1 MTTRGTCTIRTILA
15 LLGLAFP
22 ANAQS
27 VISARSG
34 VIHFLD
40 GDVYLGDRPLEAHLG
55 RFETLPEGAE
65 LRTGQGRAELLLTP
79 GVFLR
84 IGEKS
89 RIRMKANDLADT
101 QVELLNGSAILE
113 STESNPDTSVTLIC
127 TAWKTRFPTKGLY
140 RIDSDPPR
148 LWVYRGK
155 AQAFA
160 EAGAPVA
167 VDAGMDLPFAAVLV
181 PERSDAPPAD
191 ALTEWANGRSQ
202 SIIADNAITAQID
215 EDPASRA
222 SGLDNFAYFPFL
234 GVSSLISPS
243 PYSSLIPSQPGF
255 SSIYLPGYTYRPLL
269 LGVMGGGY
277 GYGGYGYGGYG
288 YGGYSYGGYS
298 YGGYSYGGYRGYVPS
313 PPPRMGSSPGV
324 GIAIPGSHAPIWRP
338 APSHPLPH
346 PVPHAGH
353 R

>member
-1 MTTRGTCTIRTILA
+1 
-15 LLGLAFP
+15 
-22 ANAQS
+22 
-27 VISARSG
+27 
-34 VIHFLD
+34 
-40 GDVYLGDRPLEAHLG
+40 
-55 RFETLPEGAE
+55 
-65 LRTGQGRAELLLTP
+65 
-79 GVFLR
+79 
-84 IGEKS
+84 
-89 RIRMKANDLADT
+89 MKANDLADT

-113 STESNPDTSVTLIC
+113 STESNPDTSVTLIY

-167 VDAGMDLPFAAVLV
+167 VDEGMSLPLAAVLV
-181 PERSDAPPAD
+181 PDRSDAPPAD

-202 SIIADNAITAQID
+202 SISADNAITAQID

-234 GVSSLISPS
+234 GVSSLSLLSSS
-243 PYSSLIPSQPGF
+243 PYSSVIPAQPGF

-277 GYGGYGYGGYG
+277 GYGSYGYGSYGYGGYGYGGYG
-288 YGGYSYGGYS
+288 YGGYSYGGN
-298 YGGYSYGGYRGYVPS
+298 RGYVPS
-313 PPPRMGSSPGV
+313 PPRIGSSPGV
-324 GIAIPGSHAPIWRP
+324 RIAIPSPRAPIWRP
-338 APSHPLPH
+338 VPSRPLPH
-346 PVPHAGH
+346 PVPHVGH

>member
-1 MTTRGTCTIRTILA
+1 MTTRGTLTFWTILA

-40 GDVYLGDRPLEAHLG
+40 GDVYVDDRPLQAHLG
-55 RFETLPEGAE
+55 RFETVPEGAE

-84 IGEKS
+84 LGEKS

-113 STESNPDTSVTLIC
+113 STESNPDTSVTLIY

-160 EAGAPVA
+160 GAGAPVA
-167 VDAGMDLPFAAVLV
+167 VDEGMNLPFAAVLV
-181 PERSDAPPAD
+181 PDRSNAAPSDAF
-191 ALTEWANGRSQ
+191 TEWANGRSQ
-202 SIIADNAITAQID
+202 SISADNAITAQID

-222 SGLDNFAYFPFL
+222 SGLDDFAYFPFL
-234 GVSSLISPS
+234 GVSSLISPN
-243 PYSSLIPSQPGF
+243 PYSSLIPTQPGF

-277 GYGGYGYGGYG
+277 GYGGYGYGGY
-288 YGGYSYGGYS
+288 SYGGYTH
-298 YGGYSYGGYRGYVPS
+298 GGYGYGGYRGYVPS
-313 PPPRMGSSPGV
+313 PPRMGTYPGV
-324 GIAIPGSHAPIWRP
+324 GIAVPGSHAPIWRP